1 MIGRPFAEVPI
12 WRISSAVGRG
22 VGGDAQVL
30 EQGIVGHAGHGEPGV
45 ELDDGRRPLDT
56 ALAVIA
62 RPAGDVEAQHVEHA
76 DQADPSRPRHA
87 LEVLG
92 ERAATA
98 TAPVDG
104 IGHLVQRG
112 LVRRHDHV
120 RRAPTSSR
128 CRPAQHGSP
137 LAQRSY
143 VVGDCVSREVGI
155 VERAVTT
162 VVGASVEATDDAVET
177 GAPDEL
183 GATTGAVA
191 VEAHAVVRSI
201 KATRYRTRPPR
212 GFDLTALSP
221 RVRASVGGPDETQYS
236 PLITKYEPRIVPA
249 SFDFWRANLNREA
262 SSSGTSMP
270 SESLNPT
277 ARFLA
282 SSTPY
287 ITLIESP
294 LS

>member
-1 MIGRPFAEVPI
+1 MTSKPSMSSMPVRQIRVVPVAHS
-12 WRISSAVGRG
+12 RSSGS
-22 VGGDAQVL
+22 
-30 EQGIVGHAGHGEPGV
+30 
-45 ELDDGRRPLDT
+45 GRRPPR
-56 ALAVIA
+56 
-62 RPAGDVEAQHVEHA
+62 RP
-76 DQADPSRPRHA
+76 
-87 LEVLG
+87 LM
-92 ERAATA
+92 
-98 TAPVDG
+98 
-104 IGHLVQRG
+104 G
-112 LVRRHDHV
+112 LVTLSNEASFV
-120 RRAPTSSR
+120 GTMTSGGTDVIEMSASTAR
-128 CRPAQHGSP
+128 FTAG
-137 LAQRSY
+137 AAVV

-155 VERAVTT
+155 VEKAVTT

-183 GATTGAVA
+183 GATTGAEA

-201 KATRYRTRPPR
+201 KATRHRTRPRR

-236 PLITKYEPRIVPA
+236 PLITKYEPRMVPA
-249 SFDFWRANLNREA
+249 SFDFWVANLNREA
-262 SSSGTSMP
+262 SSSGTSIP

-277 ARFLA
+277 ARFPP